1 MEHEK
6 NRREYEKVT
15 EYIYNM
21 IASKEVMAGSRIPS
35 ERDIAANLSVSRNS
49 VREAIRMMDSMGV
62 LECRQGAGNFLCG
75 NINRGF
81 RQVLDILSKYNKP
94 DNWIEGYVELCK
106 FMMKN
111 KQFYQRAFEYAGHN
125 SPQQYLLDFYTELFS
140 SADFVNDSKCTYNN
154 PTTSKEMYN
163 VIARLE
169 SFAYVGIITEWVND
183 GMKTDY
189 MAHLEELKALQKT
202 WGTVIAS

>member
-81 RQVLDILSKYNKP
+81 RQVLDML
-94 DNWIEGYVELCK
+94 
-106 FMMKN
+106 F
-111 KQFYQRAFEYAGHN
+111 
-125 SPQQYLLDFYTELFS
+125 LLHETDMEVVS
-140 SADFVNDSKCTYNN
+140 SIFRKMVCRVWH
-154 PTTSKEMYN
+154 E
-163 VIARLE
+163 
-169 SFAYVGIITEWVND
+169 
-183 GMKTDY
+183 
-189 MAHLEELKALQKT
+189 
-202 WGTVIAS
+202 

>member
-1 MEHEK
+1 M
-6 NRREYEKVT
+6 NAWLPCMVVQR
-15 EYIYNM
+15 
-21 IASKEVMAGSRIPS
+21 
-35 ERDIAANLSVSRNS
+35 
-49 VREAIRMMDSMGV
+49 
-62 LECRQGAGNFLCG
+62 
-75 NINRGF
+75 F
-81 RQVLDILSKYNKP
+81 RQSNIVVFSSGNLYPKVSTASGGATERVRTVPVGEYCMSCLGR
-94 DNWIEGYVELCK
+94 E
-106 FMMKN
+106 
-111 KQFYQRAFEYAGHN
+111 RAFEYAGHN